1 MNTTT
6 VIVHLKLL
14 GYALV
19 LLCVAALVAA
29 APPVN
34 ASGPMAHV
42 VSPGE
47 PLTAIGERYGVPLG
61 DLLSLNR
68 LGRNPHAWAG
78 QSLLIPVTSLASESM
93 TSAVRLSGVPLLR
106 QRQSLTCEEAA
117 AAMASRGR
125 FTESQL
131 VRVMPRSPNPF
142 EGIRGRTNAPV
153 FGSLSDYG
161 TYAQAVSVGLS
172 RLGHS
177 STVLYGQSYA
187 EFRSSIEVALRS
199 GQPVVWWTT
208 FRQMRQ
214 SPLNIDLPDGNSV
227 RMVRFEHAVTIVG
240 VNARGFIYHDP
251 YNATVR
257 SVSFANHQRVSS
269 YFNNMA
275 LLVDN

>member
-1 MNTTT
+1 MKTTT
-6 VIVHLKLL
+6 VNVHAKLL
-14 GYALV
+14 VYALV
-19 LLCVAALVAA
+19 LLCVGALDAA
-29 APPVN
+29 APPAN
-34 ASGPMAHV
+34 ASGPLTHV

-47 PLTAIGERYGVPLG
+47 TLTAIGERYGAPLG
-61 DLLSLNR
+61 DLISLNR
-68 LGRNPHAWAG
+68 LGRNAHAYAG
-78 QSLLIPVTSLASESM
+78 QSLLIPASSLALESIS
-93 TSAVRLSGVPLLR
+93 SAVRLSGVPLLR

-117 AAMASRGR
+117 AAMASRGQ

-142 EGIRGRTNAPV
+142 AGIRGRTNVPV

-161 TYAQAVSVGLS
+161 TYAQAVSIGLS
-172 RLGHS
+172 RIGHS
-177 STVLYGQSYA
+177 SKVLYDQSYGA
-187 EFRSSIEVALRS
+187 FRSSIEVALRS

-214 SPLNIDLPDGNSV
+214 SPLIVNLPDGNSV

-257 SVSFANHQRVSS
+257 SVSFADHQRVSS

>member
-6 VIVHLKLL
+6 VMVHVKLL
-14 GYALV
+14 GYVLA
-19 LLCVAALVAA
+19 LLCVGALAAIAQPA
-29 APPVN
+29 N
-34 ASGPMAHV
+34 ASGPLTHV
-42 VSPGE
+42 VSAGE
-47 PLTAIGERYGVPLG
+47 TLNAIGERYGVPLG
-61 DLLSLNR
+61 ELLSLNR
-68 LGRNPHAWAG
+68 LGRNAHAYAG
-78 QSLLIPVTSLASESM
+78 QSLLIPESSPASEGVTSAL
-93 TSAVRLSGVPLLR
+93 RLRGVPLLR

-117 AAMASRGR
+117 AAMAARGR

-131 VRVMPRSPNPF
+131 VRVMSRSANPF

-187 EFRSSIEVALRS
+187 AFRSRLEVALRA

-214 SPLNIDLPDGNSV
+214 SPVNIGLPDGSSV
-227 RMVRFEHAVTIVG
+227 RMVRFEHAVTLVG
-240 VNARGFIYHDP
+240 MNARGFIYNDP

-257 SVSFANHQRVSS
+257 SVSFADHQRVSS

>member
-6 VIVHLKLL
+6 VIAHVKLF

-19 LLCVAALVAA
+19 LLCVGAWAA
-29 APPVN
+29 AVPPAN
-34 ASGPMAHV
+34 ASGPLTHI
-42 VSPGE
+42 VSTGE
-47 PLTAIGERYGVPLG
+47 TLTAIGERYDVPLS
-61 DLLSLNR
+61 DLISLNR
-68 LGRNPHAWAG
+68 LGSNAHVYAG
-78 QSLLIPVTSLASESM
+78 QSLKIPATSTASVSMVT
-93 TSAVRLSGVPLLR
+93 AVRLSGVPLLR

-117 AAMASRGR
+117 AAMAARGQ
-125 FTESQL
+125 FTEAQL
-131 VRVMPRSPNPF
+131 VRVMARSPNPF

-161 TYAQAVSVGLS
+161 AYAQAVSVGLS
-172 RLGHS
+172 RIGHS

-187 EFRSSIEVALRS
+187 AFRSSIEAALRS

-214 SPLNIDLPDGNSV
+214 SPVNINLPNGSSV

-240 VNARGFIYHDP
+240 MNARGFIYHDP

-257 SVSFANHQRVSS
+257 SVSFADHQRVSA